1 MARTGIIDG
10 DVRRGGQARLQ
21 DRAVFLRERLQIG
34 GEQAHHLALGDRQA
48 DAVQQI
54 GQALGGHLALRVQG
68 EAEPAH
74 AGPVAA
80 GDPRPASGAMMV
92 WPSGVTQRSRL

>member
-1 MARTGIIDG
+1 MARAGIIDG
-10 DVRRGGQARLQ
+10 DVWRGNQARLQ
-21 DRAVFLRERLQIG
+21 DRMVFLLERLQIR
-34 GEQAHHLALGDRQA
+34 GEQAHDLALGDRQA

-68 EAEPAH
+68 EAEPPH
-74 AGPVAA
+74 AGPY
-80 GDPRPASGAMMV
+80 PPAIPSGSGAMMV